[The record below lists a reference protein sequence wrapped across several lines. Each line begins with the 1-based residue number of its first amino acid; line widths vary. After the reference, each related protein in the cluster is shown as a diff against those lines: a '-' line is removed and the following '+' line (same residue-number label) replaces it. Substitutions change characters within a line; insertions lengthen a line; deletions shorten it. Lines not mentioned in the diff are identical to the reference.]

1 MHPQHSPHLKARTE
15 NVRTYDSIRLSH
27 CALNSQSH
35 RAEIINIAEVERAAF
50 AREPEGLGLA
60 ITAIEAL
67 TGGRGS
73 LKFGYTAAEE
83 VRRLPMAYTRLA
95 NALTAVLCDPQFE
108 LNEGELWRLMFS
120 HAGICH
126 LFAASTLDGPEPA
139 MMALLPGGLVEAA
152 TAPRSKVA
160 AYLSILSLD
169 ARIEIDLDALFAL
182 PGDLVL
188 TTYLSLIS
196 QSPVRT
202 LLGEARREALLEMA
216 GQIAGLELPVRMR
229 TITLISKAWMDCSYA
244 AGPRKHHPKIVL
256 NEILHRLCEELKFTD
271 LPPPPQR
278 PAGSK
283 PVMVVAAEIMH
294 SRHVQYR
301 YFGQYLRQLRTRFR
315 LVLFTEIVEVDDLV
329 RALFDEVVAFKREP
343 NGSHLQE
350 IYQAFRKFAPDA
362 VFWLSI
368 GMRHWGP
375 LFANLRLAPMQFTA
389 IGHSAS
395 TFCPPIDYYLIEA
408 GYVSDPA
415 LFGEKVL
422 LLPDES
428 LRFERPA
435 DFLPASVA
443 ARSPR
448 TTLKIAVPS
457 NLLKLNPRFLTLLGR
472 IEAEANR
479 PVTYH
484 FFPNAAGGRI
494 EAFRTGVARRLKSAV
509 IHPTLKANAYQGLL
523 RDCDLILSPFPF
535 GGLHSVIDALR
546 GGVPVM
552 AMERPEPHGMTDV
565 MLLRRLK
572 FPAWTM
578 ARTEDEYV
586 AGALRLI
593 QDDAVRAELSRQ
605 ALALDI
611 DKLMFGDATTPLGTD
626 VSDLVWKTFSNHRAV
641 MASPLHALT
650 LADVEAMASGT
661 RKAE

>member
-1 MHPQHSPHLKARTE
+1 M
-15 NVRTYDSIRLSH
+15 
-27 CALNSQSH
+27 
-35 RAEIINIAEVERAAF
+35 INIADVERAAF
-50 AREPEGLGLA
+50 ARESGALDA
-60 ITAIEAL
+60 VVTAVEAL
-67 TGGRGS
+67 TGGSGS
-73 LKFGYTAAEE
+73 LKFGYTPAEE

-95 NALTAVLCDPQFE
+95 NALTAVLCDPQLE
-108 LNEGELWRLMFS
+108 LNEGQLWRLMFS
-120 HAGICH
+120 QAGICN

-152 TAPRSKVA
+152 TASRSKVA

-169 ARIEIDLDALFAL
+169 ARIEIELEVLFAL
-182 PGDLVL
+182 PGDLAL
-188 TTYLSLIS
+188 TAYLSLIS
-196 QSPVRT
+196 ESPVRT

-216 GQIAGLELPVRMR
+216 DRIASLELPARMR

-244 AGPRKHHPKIVL
+244 AGPRKHHLKMVL
-256 NEILHRLCEELKFTD
+256 NKILRRLCGALKFTD
-271 LPPPPQR
+271 LPRPPRR

-329 RALFDEVVAFKREP
+329 RALFDEVWSFKREP

-350 IYQAFRKFAPDA
+350 IYQAFCKAAPDA
-362 VFWLSI
+362 VFWLSV

-435 DFLPASVA
+435 DYRPASVV

-448 TTLKIAVPS
+448 ATLKIAVPS
-457 NLLKLNPRFLTLLGR
+457 NLLKLNPSFLTLLGR

-479 PVTYH
+479 PVTFH

-494 EAFRTGVARRLKSAV
+494 EAFRAGVVRRLKSSV
-509 IHPTLKANAYQGLL
+509 IHPTLKANAYGDLL

-546 GGVPVM
+546 GGLPVM

-593 QDDAVRAELSRQ
+593 QNDAVRAKLSQQ

-611 DKLMFGDATTPLGTD
+611 DRLMFGDATTPLGTD
-626 VSDLVWKTFSNHRAV
+626 VADLVWKTYRNHGAV
-641 MASPLHALT
+641 MASPLRALT
-650 LADVEAMASGT
+650 LADVEAIASRARTAG
-661 RKAE
+661 